1 MLRPERMSK
10 VSVAGSRQVMGDVI
24 EAIHDLQLVHFS
36 DYDGDIEG
44 FDTGSPLE
52 GAEEASDKLV
62 TVRSLKSILDV
73 TEEDAGPTRIVTD
86 EALERQLEDIR
97 ITVNER
103 DDRRAT
109 VESELNAVADRIE
122 AAEPFV
128 ELGIDLDLLQGYES
142 LEVVVGEGDVDAVES
157 ALEDAEAID
166 AHRVFTGDGVFA
178 AFAYPEGDADGVLD
192 DVLVGVE
199 IERLEIPDETGDPE
213 SYLEELRHER
223 QRLESKLERI
233 QAELKDLRLEYAG
246 FLLAAEETLTI
257 AVQKR
262 EIPLQFA
269 TTEHAFV
276 AEGWIPAERYG
287 EFETTVMEAADGRVD
302 VDQIAVA
309 DHREY
314 APSHADED
322 DGSGAGEGGGAGDDA
337 NTADTGDASPTAETG
352 KSAEVA
358 ADGGAVEFES
368 GDQPPV
374 ILDNPKIAKPFE
386 LLVRAIN
393 RPRYWEVDPTV
404 ILLLTFP
411 AFFGFMIGD
420 VGYGL
425 LYAGVG
431 YALISRTE
439 SDGLRSLGGIAVWS
453 GAFTVLFGI
462 LYGEIFGLHLVGDV
476 LWGGHPPMHKGLQ
489 PNFLA
494 YAQAWLFLTL
504 FIALIHL
511 TVGYLLGFVNELPHG
526 PKTAFLENGS
536 WAVLMLGLW
545 TWIFSRHAAAAKPD
559 LLYAVFNREGAPLPG
574 DGTVAADQVA
584 YALGFGGFPEVV
596 GLVGL
601 VAAGVGF
608 VLLLLGEG
616 GVGALESLNVLVN
629 VLSYTRIA
637 AVLLAK
643 AGMAFV
649 VNLLFFG
656 VYVTGHGEDATWHFG
671 LTHMPHVGDVV
682 HGHEVT
688 SITFGGLLH
697 SGAAGVIAGI
707 VILVLGHLLVLALG
721 ITSAGLQAVRLE
733 YVEFFGKFYEGG
745 GSNYEPFGYTRRYTT
760 ED

>member
-10 VSVAGSRQVMGDVI
+10 VSVAGSRQVMRDVI
-24 EAIHDLQLVHFS
+24 EAIHDRKLVHFS

-86 EALERQLEDIR
+86 EGLERQLEDIR

-109 VESELNAVADRIE
+109 VESDLNAVADRIE

-128 ELGIDLDLLQGYES
+128 ELGIDLDLLQGYDS
-142 LEVVVGEGDVDAVES
+142 LEVVVGEGDVDAVEA
-157 ALEDAEAID
+157 ALEDAEAVES
-166 AHRVFTGDGVFA
+166 HRVFTGDDVFA
-178 AFAYPEGDADGVLD
+178 AFAYPEGETDGILD

-257 AVQKR
+257 EVQKR

-276 AEGWIPAERYG
+276 AEGWIPADRYE
-287 EFETTVMEAADGRVD
+287 EFETAVVEAADGRVD
-302 VDQIAVA
+302 VDKLEVA
-309 DHREY
+309 NYREY
-314 APSHADED
+314 APTHANGD
-322 DGSGAGEGGGAGDDA
+322 DDHAPGDDA
-337 NTADTGDASPTAETG
+337 AADGPGSDDEAETAPARDG
-352 KSAEVA
+352 DDSTEVA
-358 ADGGAVEFES
+358 ADGGVVEFES
-368 GDQPPV
+368 DDQPPV
-374 ILDNPKIAKPFE
+374 VLDNSTPAEPFE

-425 LYAGVG
+425 LYAGIG
-431 YALISRTE
+431 YALLSRTE

-462 LYGEIFGLHLVGDV
+462 LYGEIFGLHLVGDI

-489 PNFLA
+489 PKFLA

-504 FIALIHL
+504 FVALIHL

-536 WAVLMLGLW
+536 WAILMLGLW
-545 TWIFSRHAAAAKPD
+545 TWIFSKHAATAKPD
-559 LLYAVFNREGAPLPG
+559 LLYAVFNRAGADLPG
-574 DGTVAADQVA
+574 GGTVTADEVA
-584 YALGFGGFPEVV
+584 YALGFGGFPEVA

-601 VAAGVGF
+601 VAAAVGF

-616 GVGALESLNVLVN
+616 GVGAIESLNVLVN

-656 VYVTGHGEDATWHFG
+656 VYVTGHGPDATWHYA
-671 LTHMPHVGDVV
+671 LSHMPQVGDVV

-688 SITFGGLLH
+688 EITFGGLLH
-697 SGAAGVIAGI
+697 SGPGGVIAGL

-733 YVEFFGKFYEGG
+733 YVEFFGKFYKGG